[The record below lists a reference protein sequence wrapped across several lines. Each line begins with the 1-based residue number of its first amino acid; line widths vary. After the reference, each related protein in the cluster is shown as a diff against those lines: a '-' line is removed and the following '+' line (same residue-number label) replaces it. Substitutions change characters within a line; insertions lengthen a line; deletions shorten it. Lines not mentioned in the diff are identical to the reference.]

1 MGKILKTKGTGV
13 QELEEFAIAESLTD
27 TLKIPLHFR

>member
-1 MGKILKTKGTGV
+1 MGKILKTKSIRV
-13 QELEEFAIAESLTD
+13 QELEEHAIAESLRE